1 MYRLAI
7 VLLLSTL
14 AVAQATKPAASGAPA
29 TPAATGQPATK
40 PASEVPPTAAVI
52 TVLGV
57 CDGKVPASPP
67 PDCKTV
73 ITRASFEILV
83 DAIDPK
89 MPPGRRQQLADTYA
103 RSLAMSDAAEQR
115 GIANA
120 PGTEELMKFARMQ
133 MLSQLFI
140 RELQRDASNV
150 PPADTE
156 KYYNEHQH
164 DYEQA
169 TFLRIFLPKTP
180 PGGEKPPDE
189 KVIAAEAVKIRA
201 AAAAGADF
209 EKLQKQAY
217 DDLGIKT
224 PPPPTAAGTQRRESM
239 PPSQA
244 KVFDLQP
251 GQVSEVLDEPGGLYI
266 FKLENRKQ
274 LSLEDVKTE
283 INRTLEQERM
293 RVAVETLTKNVKPEL
308 NPEYFGSGASPA
320 PPAAPPESR
329 PPARKPAA
337 PASKTPPPPAS
348 KPPGQ

>member
-14 AVAQATKPAASGAPA
+14 AVAQATKPAASAAPA

-40 PASEVPPTAAVI
+40 PASEIPPAAPVI
-52 TVLGV
+52 TILGV

-73 ITRASFEILV
+73 ITRASFEKLV

-103 RSLAMSDAAEQR
+103 RALAMSEAAEQR

-120 PGTEELMKFARMQ
+120 PGTEEVLKFSRMQ
-133 MLSQLFI
+133 TLSQLFI
-140 RELQRDASNV
+140 RELQREASNV

-156 KYYNEHQH
+156 KYYKEHQQ
-164 DYEQA
+164 DYLQG
-169 TFLRIFLPKTP
+169 TFLRIFIPKTP

-189 KVIAAEAVKIRA
+189 KALAAEADKIHA
-201 AAAAGADF
+201 AAAAGGDF

-217 DDLGIKT
+217 DDLGLKT

-251 GQVSEVLDEPGGLYI
+251 GKVSEVMDEPGGFYI

-274 LSLEDVKTE
+274 LSLEEVKPE
-283 INRTLEQERM
+283 INRTLEQERIKD
-293 RVAVETLTKNVKPEL
+293 AVETLTKNVKPEL
-308 NPEYFGSGASPA
+308 NQEYFGSGASPA
-320 PPAAPPESR
+320 PTGMPPVSR
-329 PPARKPAA
+329 PPAPKPAA
-337 PASKTPPPPAS
+337 PASKTPPPAA